1 MMDSGPER
9 MMEIDWNL
17 AHFIL
22 LGKNWLKGRSVHL
35 VGLYISIGIKQKNIY
50 YLFVLHLLLPT
61 TVPPSSESFHT
72 HFFFSSLL
80 PKDTLISSPPTDHA
94 ADKTQPATAPSP
106 VPHGSLSP
114 SLSNTSNPETTLNI
128 HHLCQQ
134 ASTFVFW
141 PTFIIFSTV
150 GSSGC
155 IPQPLQQLQP

>member
-1 MMDSGPER
+1 LSLILLEYCNINTDPIQKKRGAITRKPKTWCFTTQNTLNHHCAQPPQQKALCFTFFSLLPSPHLQ
-9 MMEIDWNL
+9 NL
-17 AHFIL
+17 AIHI
-22 LGKNWLKGRSVHL
+22 
-35 VGLYISIGIKQKNIY
+35 
-50 YLFVLHLLLPT
+50 
-61 TVPPSSESFHT
+61 
-72 HFFFSSLL
+72 FFFSSLL

-128 HHLCQQ
+128 HHCQQ